1 MSLRHFMTSS
11 KNARMLDALTGL
23 RFVAAFGVFLHHAR
37 ERLSIESWNLG
48 PLGGFAVGF
57 FFVLSG
63 FILMHVY
70 GGTLKSGSIPRFF
83 VARFARIWP
92 LHIACLL
99 LFLLLFRWNNPP
111 TSADDLVRLF
121 SQVTLTQTWGTRIV
135 EVLDFNGVAWSISV
149 EVFFYAVFPFL
160 CLLDDRRF
168 VRVYAAI
175 LLGTLGV
182 LALGQWSV
190 GLHPNGL
197 PIVSTVIH
205 FAPPMRLLEFAT
217 GIATARIAARWAAL
231 PESGFAP
238 IRDTAIELAAFGLV
252 TLTFC
257 FLGPANWI
265 RHLIAPDT
273 APVFQM
279 YLPKGP
285 GFALPFAFLI
295 LWFARSRGLFAWV
308 FSRRA
313 AIFLGEVSFAFYM
326 VHSMILM
333 LVSDAGLAADGEWG
347 LAFALALAASLAA
360 ATLLHY
366 AIERPARDLILAA
379 WDGRWKGKL
388 WETLRAPVAGWRN
401 APAMASVATLL
412 LCPYLAH
419 LSVAEERALYAAER
433 LRAAPPHLRDI
444 VFADEAVIV
453 AVDARIE
460 GKSFKLD
467 ILYEPLPTAAR
478 KLFCHV
484 TDAQGQIQRHLTFRD
499 AEFIA
504 PKMPGSDVRIL
515 RIASTEVALS
525 ELASAHSIG
534 IGFWSATRNA
544 SRANRGPL
552 SMSGHR
558 LEVFSLPQR

>member
-1 MSLRHFMTSS
+1 
-11 KNARMLDALTGL
+11 MLDALTGL
-23 RFVAAFGVFLHHAR
+23 RFVAAFCVFLHHAR
-37 ERLSIESWNLG
+37 ERLSIDSWNLG

-70 GGTLKSGSIPRFF
+70 GNQLKSSGIPRFL
-83 VARFARIWP
+83 VARFARVWP
-92 LHIACLL
+92 LHIACLF
-99 LFLLLFRWNNPP
+99 LFLLLFRWSNPP
-111 TSADDLVRLF
+111 TGADELVRLF
-121 SQVTLTQTWGTRIV
+121 SQITLTQTWGTNV
-135 EVLDFNGVAWSISV
+135 EEILGFNGVAWSISA
-149 EVFFYAVFPFL
+149 EAFFYAVFPFL

-175 LLGTLGV
+175 LLGTLGI

-190 GLHPNGL
+190 GLHPKGL

-205 FAPPMRLLEFAT
+205 FAPPLRLLEFAT
-217 GIATARIAARWAAL
+217 GIATARLAARWATL

-285 GFALPFAFLI
+285 GFALPFAFLV

-313 AIFLGEVSFAFYM
+313 AVFLGEVSFAFYM

-333 LVSDAGLAADGEWG
+333 LTAQAGLAADGKWG

-366 AIERPARDLILAA
+366 AIERPARELLLAA

-388 WETLRAPVAGWRN
+388 RQTLLSSVASWRN
-401 APAMASVATLL
+401 VPVMVSIATLF
-412 LCPYLAH
+412 LCPWIAQ
-419 LSVAEERALYAAER
+419 LSVAEARALYAAER

-444 VFADEAVIV
+444 VFAEEAIVV

-460 GKSFKLD
+460 GSKFKLD
-467 ILYEPLPTAAR
+467 VVYEPLPTAAR

-504 PKMPGSDVRIL
+504 PPTPGSPARVL
-515 RIASTEVALS
+515 QIASS
-525 ELASAHSIG
+525 ELPLQQLSSAHSIG

-552 SMSGHR
+552 SMGGHR
-558 LEVFSLPQR
+558 LEVFTFSSR